1 MKIGAVIVAAGMS
14 ERMRRFRELMEI
26 GNLTMAERTVTSF
39 QRAGAD
45 RIVMVTGYRSA
56 YLKKNLSSLG
66 IDFAEN
72 PDYETTEM
80 FESVKIG
87 LERLGDSCDKVL
99 FCPVDIPFFSDDTV
113 SRLLACPAEIA
124 IPKIGGVSGH
134 PVAIA
139 GSLIPSILSYKGQG
153 GLDGALRETG
163 AKVHYIEVEDPG
175 TLKDTDTREG
185 YEQLVDRQN
194 EQLLRPTVR
203 LGIATARECFTEE
216 TANLIELVQSC
227 HSVKEACKYAGI
239 SYSKGW
245 ELISTAEAGLGYS
258 LIRRLPGGKYGGE
271 ASVTEKGQE
280 LLRAYRELQN
290 ELEQIVKEKYSQ
302 IFFKTAL

>member
-87 LERLGDSCDKVL
+87 LDADRQH
-99 FCPVDIPFFSDDTV
+99 
-113 SRLLACPAEIA
+113 PAEPESEGEQA
-124 IPKIGGVSGH
+124 RP
-134 PVAIA
+134 A
-139 GSLIPSILSYKGQG
+139 Q
-153 GLDGALRETG
+153 
-163 AKVHYIEVEDPG
+163 
-175 TLKDTDTREG
+175 TRE
-185 YEQLVDRQN
+185 E
-194 EQLLRPTVR
+194 
-203 LGIATARECFTEE
+203 
-216 TANLIELVQSC
+216 SC
-227 HSVKEACKYAGI
+227 RH
-239 SYSKGW
+239 
-245 ELISTAEAGLGYS
+245 
-258 LIRRLPGGKYGGE
+258 RGG
-271 ASVTEKGQE
+271 
-280 LLRAYRELQN
+280 
-290 ELEQIVKEKYSQ
+290 
-302 IFFKTAL
+302 